1 MKFHLAIKRISVAL
15 VLVLVALVGAKAQ
28 SRTDL
33 EKQREQ
39 KLKEIAFT
47 EKLISQTS
55 SEKKKNL
62 NYLYILQR
70 QIKNREQLINTEN
83 KVLKLLNRSI
93 DQTTLFIAALENDL
107 ATLKNEYVE
116 MAYYA
121 FKNRSKFDYLLYI
134 FASNSLQEAWNRMR
148 YIRYYNEI
156 RTNQI
161 ELIQETQ
168 KSLGRKIENLKLQI
182 ANKQILVQNLAKEKD
197 KLGKD
202 VKSKNALLQEL
213 KGKENE
219 YKEKLK
225 KDKKAAKELD
235 KAIEEIIKAE
245 LARAEAA
252 EATDIEISGL
262 SSDQFASNR
271 SNFMWP
277 SRGIVSQGF
286 GRQEHPTISGVYI
299 NNNGI
304 NIRTEKD
311 ATARSVFPGT
321 VVHVVFI
328 PGANNAI
335 IIRHGDY
342 YTVYKN
348 LIEVAVNP
356 GDDVEEGQA
365 LGKVSFDEEKE
376 IAELHFEIRYKTE
389 KLNPQL
395 WLKKE

>member
-1 MKFHLAIKRISVAL
+1 MLLVWQGAI
-15 VLVLVALVGAKAQ
+15 AQ

-55 SEKKKNL
+55 AEKKKNL

-70 QIKNREQLINTEN
+70 QIRNREQLIITEN

-93 DQTTLFIAALENDL
+93 EQTTLFIAALENDL

-121 FKNRSKFDYLLYI
+121 FKNRSSFDYLLYI

-161 ELIQETQ
+161 ELIKETQ

-182 ANKQILVQNLAKEKD
+182 ENKQVLLTNLAKEKE
-197 KLGKD
+197 KLNKD
-202 VKSKNALLQEL
+202 VSFKNELLQDL
-213 KGKENE
+213 KGKEQE

-235 KAIEEIIKAE
+235 EAIEEIIKAE
-245 LARAEAA
+245 LARAETAK
-252 EATDIEISGL
+252 ATEIEISGL

-277 SRGIVSQGF
+277 SEGIVSQGF

-304 NIRTEKD
+304 NIRTDKD

-348 LIEVAVNP
+348 LIEVSVNP
-356 GDDVEEGQA
+356 GDNVEEGQA

>member
-1 MKFHLAIKRISVAL
+1 MFLL
-15 VLVLVALVGAKAQ
+15 WQGANAQ

-55 SEKKKNL
+55 AEKKKNL

-121 FKNRSKFDYLLYI
+121 FKNRSSFDYLLYI

-148 YIRYYNEI
+148 YIRYYNEV

-161 ELIQETQ
+161 ELIKETQ
-168 KSLGRKIENLKLQI
+168 KSLGRKIENLKNQI
-182 ANKQILVQNLAKEKD
+182 DSKQILLKNLAQEKV
-197 KLGKD
+197 KLSKD
-202 VKSKNALLQEL
+202 ESYKNTLLQVL
-213 KGKENE
+213 KGKEQE

-235 KAIEEIIKAE
+235 EAIEEIIKAE
-245 LARAEAA
+245 LARAESEKAA
-252 EATDIEISGL
+252 EIEISGL

-271 SNFMWP
+271 SNFIWP
-277 SRGIVSQGF
+277 SEGIVSQRF
-286 GRQEHPTISGVYI
+286 GRQQHPTISGVYI

-304 NIRTEKD
+304 DIRTDKD

-348 LIEVAVNP
+348 LVEVAVNP
-356 GDDVEEGQA
+356 GDAVLEGQA